1 MRGPFKLTINPA
13 VEAGDPA
20 IAPGLPG
27 RFCEMK
33 YLLEK
38 ETHNKNE
45 DNTLKD

>member
-1 MRGPFKLTINPA
+1 MRGSFKLTIIPA

-27 RFCEMK
+27 RFCKMK

-38 ETHNKNE
+38 EPITKMKI
-45 DNTLKD
+45 TL